1 MSQNKP
7 KGDLKQAKTTQNKPK
22 RELKRAKTNQNDQKQ
37 TKMSRKET

>member
-1 MSQNKP
+1 MCQNKP